1 MLTKSSDMMQKLKWK
16 VQPGMYVTMFN
27 IRRKGDLFK
36 THIQTHQ
43 NEEEKNA
50 LVMQPNQGIL

>member
-1 MLTKSSDMMQKLKWK
+1 MMQKLKWK